1 MAAAKPE
8 AVSKLEINSIA
19 EKFRRISP
27 ILLDIYVAEIVAEHV
42 IHKGNCEIQNG
53 RLETGS
59 NYNFGHI
66 IDRNA
71 ISTADTM
78 FSRVANTSERRPAPN
93 TSCVYVK
100 FNIAD
105 WKPEVAITLFVVW
118 IGMRSQRLIP

>member
-8 AVSKLEINSIA
+8 VVSNLKINSIA

-27 ILLDIYVAEIVAEHV
+27 ILLDIYVAKIIAEHLM
-42 IHKGNCEIQNG
+42 HKGNCEIQNG

-71 ISTADTM
+71 ISKANTM
-78 FSRVANTSERRPAPN
+78 FSRVANTMEH
-93 TSCVYVK
+93 
-100 FNIAD
+100 
-105 WKPEVAITLFVVW
+105 
-118 IGMRSQRLIP
+118 